1 MDPQGLHHV
10 VLVLRIL
17 GIQTGSPLTHTRDDL
32 GRVALAQLDLGQFA
46 SLVLGLLEQ
55 VQESG
60 DGLALDLGGLH
71 ERTPLV
77 GNAIDA
83 PVLVAAVRVTQMVL
97 HVTDD
102 RLMPIGEVNRA
113 IRARANANRAE
124 VRIGGRNQILQR
136 FTLQARAILGDLD
149 PEHALEG
156 NHVQVQEVAL
166 KLLGEVAAGQ
176 DTGARAGA

>member
-46 SLVLGLLEQ
+46 SLVLRFFEQ

-60 DGLALDLGGLH
+60 NGLALDLGGLH

-77 GNAIDA
+77 GNTIDA

-113 IRARANANRAE
+113 VGARANANRAE
-124 VRIGGRNQILQR
+124 VRIGGRNQIFERL
-136 FTLQARAILGDLD
+136 TLQARAVLGDLD
-149 PEHALEG
+149 AEHALEG
-156 NHVQVQEVAL
+156 NHVEVQEVAL